1 MLAMRFRRSLLV
13 LLALPASLALTAC
26 GGASTDRPKTAS
38 VKPDNMP
45 EGGSWTGVF
54 YDAQF
59 GMLHLVHHGSNV
71 TGRWKRPNG
80 AAWGELNGP
89 VVGNVAHFE
98 WTEHKVGL
106 VGPSSITKGK
116 GYFVYVHPEG
126 ENVDDELRG
135 EWGLGANETGSPW
148 NCVKQRNVTPEIDSI
163 GGAVEPGG
171 PKGDWQ

>member
-1 MLAMRFRRSLLV
+1 MPYQIAADISGPLAQLAAG
-13 LLALPASLALTAC
+13 LALPASLALTAC

-116 GYFVYVHPEG
+116 GYFVGVP
-126 ENVDDELRG
+126 VV
-135 EWGLGANETGSPW
+135 LGAKGMEKVVEIKMTADEGKLMAESVSH
-148 NCVKQRNVTPEIDSI
+148 VKDLVGTVQKLFPEL
-163 GGAVEPGG
+163 A
-171 PKGDWQ
+171 